1 MSQDD
6 ESAPEQSFADLL
18 NGFSLGSDR
27 RRRSER
33 AAEPDPADRPPR
45 PHPVFQ
51 DDLDFEYPR
60 EESASIVRPY
70 SWTGGRTTSARQLE
84 VETLVSAVDPEPPG
98 ALKAEHHEVIGL
110 VAAPRSVAEVA
121 ALLRLPLGVA
131 KVLLGDMAERGLI
144 DVHDT
149 ASADGEQ
156 PDLGL
161 MERVL
166 AGLRRL

>member
-1 MSQDD
+1 MD
-6 ESAPEQSFADLL
+6 EDPDEQRSFADLL
-18 NGFSLGSDR
+18 NGFSLSGR
-27 RRRSER
+27 RPSRPVL
-33 AAEPDPADRPPR
+33 EPDPVERPTK

-51 DDLDFEYPR
+51 DDPDLPH
-60 EESASIVRPY
+60 EEAASSVRAY
-70 SWTGGRTTSARQLE
+70 SWTGGRTTSAHQLE
-84 VETLVSAVDPEPPG
+84 IETLVSVVDWDYPG
-98 ALKAEHHEVIGL
+98 ALKNEYQEVINL

-121 ALLRLPLGVA
+121 ALLRLPLHVA
-131 KVLLGDMAERGLI
+131 KVLLGDMAERGLV

-149 ASADGEQ
+149 ASAGE